1 MNPILLEEVYFYL
14 LENRSLGNQLISQ
27 GKLSPT
33 DFQKIIDLDFSPSKK
48 YVGWIAK
55 QWVLGSI
62 KDIEL
67 LKNTLKKFE
76 SLSNRGK
83 TKNKDIYTYKTWEEL
98 KQDIDYLQ
106 DSGQEISSSVLEGDF
121 EVLKDDKNLLIIS
134 PHTHEASRKLGLSH
148 FAFRDCK
155 GGGKDSAW
163 CTTYKAPNHFNDY
176 YYKDN
181 ATLLYI
187 KVRSDEILKKLKQS
201 DYGSEYSV
209 VALVLFPSETSHQEF
224 KSIEGYNGLDKKF
237 EGSLVHNYLKIL
249 NINFQPQYES

>member
-1 MNPILLEEVYFYL
+1 MNSVFLEEVYFYL
-14 LENRSLGNQLISQ
+14 LENRSLANQLISQ
-27 GKLSPT
+27 GKLSPS
-33 DFQKIIDLDFSPSKK
+33 DFQKITDLDFSPSKK
-48 YVGWIAK
+48 YVGWISK
-55 QWVLGSI
+55 QWVSGSI

-83 TKNKDIYTYKTWEEL
+83 TKNKDIYAYKTWEEL

-106 DSGQEISSSVLEGDF
+106 GTGQEASSSVLEGDF
-121 EVLKDDKNLLIIS
+121 EVLKDDKNFLIIS
-134 PHTHEASRKLGLSH
+134 PHTHEASRKLGRSY

-163 CTTYKAPNHFNDY
+163 CTTYKVPDHFNDY

-187 KVRSDEILKKLKQS
+187 KVRSLEILKKLEQS
-201 DYGSEYSV
+201 GYGPEYSV
-209 VALVLFPSETSHQEF
+209 VALVLFPPETPHKEF
-224 KSIEGYNGLDKKF
+224 KNIEGYNGLNQKF
-237 EGSLVHNYLKIL
+237 VGSEIHNYLKTL
-249 NINFQPQYES
+249 NLNFKPQYEL